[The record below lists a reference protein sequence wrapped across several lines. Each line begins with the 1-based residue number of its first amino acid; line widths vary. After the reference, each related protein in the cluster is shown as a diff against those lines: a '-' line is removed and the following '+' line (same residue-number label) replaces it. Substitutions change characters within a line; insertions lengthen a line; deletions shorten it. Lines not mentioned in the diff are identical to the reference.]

1 MRNHVTKNPGVPAAL
16 LVVLGFAV
24 SSRTPLAAAPAAD
37 QAMLAA
43 DRAFTQAVA
52 RGDVKAV
59 ASFLDRG
66 AAWTT
71 VDGTTLNASQVGQGT
86 PKAAISDEARSEAK
100 HYGYDQVGVIQV
112 NAGKLHGLRVWV
124 KRPAGWRLLVFQD
137 VRSLDAPPAATPGAG
152 KTGKNCE
159 NPCGA
164 VPYTPRSENERAV
177 IAAYVGLE
185 EAAMTGNAAAWS
197 GYIAEEFALV
207 SSNGD
212 RVFDK
217 PTRVAAIQRS
227 TLGGVSPTKLLSAR
241 LFDFGTAVVM
251 TSQHQPDRGD
261 LLRITRVWVKR
272 DGRWVETLSYQTAIR
287 PSAATL
293 R

>member
-1 MRNHVTKNPGVPAAL
+1 
-16 LVVLGFAV
+16 
-24 SSRTPLAAAPAAD
+24 
-37 QAMLAA
+37 MLAA
-43 DRAFTQAVA
+43 DRAFVLAVA
-52 RGDVKAV
+52 HGDAKTA
-59 ASFLDRG
+59 AGFLDQE
-66 AAWTT
+66 AAWTAA
-71 VDGTTLNASQVGQGT
+71 DGATLNASQIRQAM
-86 PKAAISDEARSEAK
+86 PKPALADETGAELK
-100 HYGYDQVGVIQV
+100 QYGYGQVGVVQV

-124 KRPAGWRLLVFQD
+124 KRPAGWRLLVFQE
-137 VRSLDAPPAATPGAG
+137 VRSLDAPPTATPGAG
-152 KTGKNCE
+152 SNCE

-164 VPYTPRSENERAV
+164 VPYAAKSESERAV

-185 EAAMTGNAAAWS
+185 EAAVTRNASVWS
-197 GYIAEEFALV
+197 GYAADELALV
-207 SSNGD
+207 SSNSD

-287 PSAATL
+287 TNAATT

>member
-1 MRNHVTKNPGVPAAL
+1 MRNHVTKNPGVVAAL
-16 LVVLGFAV
+16 FVVLGLAV
-24 SSRTPLAAAPAAD
+24 SSKTALAAAPAPD
-37 QAMLAA
+37 EAMLAA
-43 DRAFTQAVA
+43 DRAFAQAVA

-59 ASFLDRG
+59 AVFLDRDV
-66 AAWTT
+66 AWTT
-71 VDGTTLNASQVGQGT
+71 ADGTTLNATQVGQGT
-86 PKAAISDEARSEAK
+86 PKVAISDEARAEAK
-100 HYGYDQVGVIQV
+100 QYGYGQVGVVQV

-124 KRPAGWRLLVFQD
+124 TRPGGWRLLVFQE
-137 VRSLDAPPAATPGAG
+137 VRSLDAPATVTAGA
-152 KTGKNCE
+152 GKNCE

-164 VPYTPRSENERAV
+164 VPYTAKSENERAV

-217 PTRVAAIQRS
+217 PTRITAIQRS

-241 LFDFGTAVVM
+241 LFDFGTTVVM

-287 PSAATL
+287 PTT

>member
-1 MRNHVTKNPGVPAAL
+1 MV
-16 LVVLGFAV
+16 
-24 SSRTPLAAAPAAD
+24 
-37 QAMLAA
+37 AA
-43 DRAFTQAVA
+43 DRAFVHAVA
-52 RGDVKAV
+52 QRDVRA
-59 ASFLDRG
+59 ATGFLDRDV
-66 AAWTT
+66 AWTT
-71 VDGTTLNASQVGQGT
+71 ADGATLNTSQIRQAM
-86 PKAAISDEARSEAK
+86 PKPALAEEPGADAK
-100 HYGYDQVGVIQV
+100 QYGYGQVGVVQV
-112 NAGKLHGLRVWV
+112 NAGTVHGLRVWV
-124 KRPAGWRLLVFQD
+124 KRPAGWRLLVFQE
-137 VRSLDAPPAATPGAG
+137 VRSLDAPPAVTATPGSG
-152 KTGKNCE
+152 THCE

-164 VPYTPRSENERAV
+164 VPYTPKSENERAV

-185 EAAMTGNAAAWS
+185 EAAMTGNARAWS

-261 LLRITRVWVKR
+261 LLRITRVWVIR

-287 PSAATL
+287 PRAATT

>member
-1 MRNHVTKNPGVPAAL
+1 MRNRFTKSLDVLAL
-16 LVVLGFAV
+16 LVVLGLAL
-24 SSRTPLAAAPAAD
+24 SSRAMAAAPTAD

-43 DRAFTQAVA
+43 DRAFAQAVA
-52 RGDVKAV
+52 QGDVKSA
-59 ASFLDRG
+59 ADFLDMD
-66 AAWTT
+66 AAWTAA
-71 VDGTTLNASQVGQGT
+71 DGVTLDAAQIRKAM
-86 PKAAISDEARSEAK
+86 PKPAIAGETGAETAQ
-100 HYGYDQVGVIQV
+100 YGYGQVGVVQV

-124 KRPAGWRLLVFQD
+124 KRPAGWRLLVFQE
-137 VRSLDAPPAATPGAG
+137 VRSLDAPPTVTPG
-152 KTGKNCE
+152 TGKHCE

-164 VPYTPRSENERAV
+164 VPYTAKSENERAV

-185 EAAMTGNAAAWS
+185 EAAVTGNAPMWS
-197 GYIAEEFALV
+197 GYAAEELALV
-207 SSNGD
+207 SSNSD

-251 TSQHQPDRGD
+251 TSRHQPDRGD

-272 DGRWVETLSYQTAIR
+272 DNKWVETLSYQTAIR
-287 PSAATL
+287 TNAATT

>member
-1 MRNHVTKNPGVPAAL
+1 MLTLLIISTVALMTGVSTAE
-16 LVVLGFAV
+16 
-24 SSRTPLAAAPAAD
+24 AAAAD
-37 QAMLAA
+37 PAMLAA
-43 DRAFTQAVA
+43 DRAFVQAVA
-52 RGDVKAV
+52 RGDAKSA
-59 ASFLDRG
+59 AGFLDQD
-66 AAWTT
+66 AAWTAA
-71 VDGTTLNASQVGQGT
+71 DGATLSASQIRQKM
-86 PKAAISDEARSEAK
+86 PKPALADETGAEAK
-100 HYGYDQVGVIQV
+100 QYGYGQVGVVQV
-112 NAGKLHGLRVWV
+112 NAGKLHSLRVWV
-124 KRPAGWRLLVFQD
+124 QRPAGWRLLVFQE
-137 VRSLDAPPAATPGAG
+137 VRSLDAPPTATPGTG
-152 KTGKNCE
+152 KNGKNCE

-164 VPYTPRSENERAV
+164 VPYAAKSENERAV

-185 EAAMTGNAAAWS
+185 EAAMTANAAAWS
-197 GYIAEEFALV
+197 GYVAEELALV

-272 DGRWVETLSYQTAIR
+272 DSKWVETLSYQTAIKTN
-287 PSAATL
+287 AATT

>member
-1 MRNHVTKNPGVPAAL
+1 MRNHVTKNPGAVTL
-16 LVVLGFAV
+16 LVVLGLAV
-24 SSRTPLAAAPAAD
+24 SSRTALAAAPAAD

-59 ASFLDRG
+59 AIALDRD

-71 VDGTTLNASQVGQGT
+71 ADGTTLNASQVGQGT
-86 PKAAISDEARSEAK
+86 PKAAISDEARAEAK
-100 HYGYDQVGVIQV
+100 QYGYGQVGVVQV

-124 KRPAGWRLLVFQD
+124 KRPAGWLLLVFQEI
-137 VRSLDAPPAATPGAG
+137 RSLDAPATVTPGA
-152 KTGKNCE
+152 GKNCE

-217 PTRVAAIQRS
+217 PTRVAAIKRS

-287 PSAATL
+287 PIAMTT

>member
-1 MRNHVTKNPGVPAAL
+1 V
-16 LVVLGFAV
+16 
-24 SSRTPLAAAPAAD
+24 
-37 QAMLAA
+37 
-43 DRAFTQAVA
+43 
-52 RGDVKAV
+52 
-59 ASFLDRG
+59 
-66 AAWTT
+66 
-71 VDGTTLNASQVGQGT
+71 
-86 PKAAISDEARSEAK
+86 
-100 HYGYDQVGVIQV
+100 
-112 NAGKLHGLRVWV
+112 
-124 KRPAGWRLLVFQD
+124 
-137 VRSLDAPPAATPGAG
+137 TPGA
-152 KTGKNCE
+152 GKNCE

-164 VPYTPRSENERAV
+164 VPYTAKSENERAV

-217 PTRVAAIQRS
+217 PTRITAIQRS

-241 LFDFGTAVVM
+241 LFDFGTTVVM

-287 PSAATL
+287 PTT

>member
-1 MRNHVTKNPGVPAAL
+1 MRNRVSNNTGAVLL
-16 LVVLGFAV
+16 LVVLGLAA
-24 SSRTPLAAAPAAD
+24 SSRPAMAAAPAAD

-52 RGDVKAV
+52 RGDVKAL
-59 ASFLDRG
+59 AILLDRD
-66 AAWTT
+66 AAWTSA
-71 VDGTTLNASQVGQGT
+71 DGITLNASQVGQGM
-86 PKAAISDEARSEAK
+86 PKTAIADEAHAEAK
-100 HYGYDQVGVIQV
+100 QYGYDQVGVVQV

-124 KRPAGWRLLVFQD
+124 KRPAGWRLLVFQE
-137 VRSLDAPPAATPGAG
+137 VRSLDAPPTATPGAG
-152 KTGKNCE
+152 KTSKNCE

-164 VPYTPRSENERAV
+164 VPYAAKSENERAV

-197 GYIAEEFALV
+197 GYVAEEFALV

-227 TLGGVSPTKLLSAR
+227 ALGGVSPTKLLSAR

-272 DGRWVETLSYQTAIR
+272 GGRWVETLSYQTAIR
-287 PSAATL
+287 PSAATT

>member
-1 MRNHVTKNPGVPAAL
+1 
-16 LVVLGFAV
+16 
-24 SSRTPLAAAPAAD
+24 
-37 QAMLAA
+37 MLAA

-59 ASFLDRG
+59 AIFLDRD

-71 VDGTTLNASQVGQGT
+71 ADGTTLNASQIGQGM
-86 PKAAISDEARSEAK
+86 PKAAISDEGRAEAK
-100 HYGYDQVGVIQV
+100 QYGYAQVGVVQV

-124 KRPAGWRLLVFQD
+124 KRPAGWRLLVFQE
-137 VRSLDAPPAATPGAG
+137 VRSLDAPPTATPGAG
-152 KTGKNCE
+152 KTGKHCE

-164 VPYTPRSENERAV
+164 VPYTPRSEHERAV

-185 EAAMTGNAAAWS
+185 EAAMTGNAATWS

-217 PTRVAAIQRS
+217 PTRLAAIQRS
-227 TLGGVSPTKLLSAR
+227 TLGGVAPTKLLSAR

-287 PSAATL
+287 PSAATT